1 IHGSYLINLAG
12 WDQTLWARSVG
23 LLAAELGTARLLG
36 ARLVNIH
43 TGSHR
48 GTDVD
53 AGIGRLVEGVIAAIE
68 MAPGEADG
76 GLASVAPVVVLENA
90 SGGGW
95 ALGVDL
101 PQWTAIAAAFDRAGV
116 ARERV
121 ACCLDAAHLWGAGHD
136 PADPAAVD
144 RLLAGFGDAI
154 GLDRL

>member
-1 IHGSYLINLAG
+1 
-12 WDQTLWARSVG
+12 
-23 LLAAELGTARLLG
+23 G

-43 TGSHR
+43 TVSHR

-53 AGIGRLVEGVIAAIE
+53 AGIGRLVEGVTAAIE
-68 MAPGEADG
+68 MAAMGEANG
-76 GLASVAPVVVLENA
+76 GIAGGVDPVVVLENA
-90 SGGGW
+90 SGGGS